1 LRKAWTKTRNIG
13 RRRGQNEDVYTTY
26 REGQPIGKGE
36 LLNEDK
42 RRKSRRKMA
51 AKKQQYTKNDNANQP
66 LPITLIVSKC
76 SKLLQD
82 SRTAEMDF
90 KI

>member
-1 LRKAWTKTRNIG
+1 
-13 RRRGQNEDVYTTY
+13 
-26 REGQPIGKGE
+26 
-36 LLNEDK
+36 
-42 RRKSRRKMA
+42 MA

-82 SRTAEMDF
+82 SRTAEMGF